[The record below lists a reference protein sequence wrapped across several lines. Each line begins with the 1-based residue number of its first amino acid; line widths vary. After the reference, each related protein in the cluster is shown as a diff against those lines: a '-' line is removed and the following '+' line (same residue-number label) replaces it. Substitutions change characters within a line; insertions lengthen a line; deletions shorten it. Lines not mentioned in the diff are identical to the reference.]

1 MATGMAQA
9 KINNA
14 LDTEYTGTVWV
25 QLHTAD
31 PGAAG
36 TTSVATNSTR
46 QSCTFATAATGSK
59 ATNSAL
65 QWTSVPATETYS
77 FFSLWTLSSAG
88 TFLGSGTIT
97 GGAVTSGSTFN
108 IASGSLTMTGSGAA

>member
-25 QLHTAD
+25 QLHTGD

-36 TTSVATNSTR
+36 TTSIATTSTR
-46 QSCTFATAATGSK
+46 QSCTFASAASGSK

-65 QWTSVPATETYS
+65 SWTAAATETITN
-77 FFSLWTLSSAG
+77 FSLWTLASGG
-88 TFLGSGTIT
+88 TFLGSGTVS
-97 GGAVTSGSTFN
+97 GGSIVSGATVN